1 MATRKQVYEKFGG
14 AAEAAQL
21 FETASGTALLCAEG
35 LNNGWHKKVDHET
48 AARVLKEIE
57 SITLGVI
64 LRRFKKLIQIENS
77 GIPEQFGRAL
87 KARNR
92 LFHGFFEH
100 HNLWIETPDGCEMM
114 IEDLTAL
121 HLELDR
127 SHGVAAGIA
136 DALTKS
142 FVEWRDAQSE

>member
-1 MATRKQVYEKFGG
+1 
-14 AAEAAQL
+14 
-21 FETASGTALLCAEG
+21 
-35 LNNGWHKKVDHET
+35 VDHET